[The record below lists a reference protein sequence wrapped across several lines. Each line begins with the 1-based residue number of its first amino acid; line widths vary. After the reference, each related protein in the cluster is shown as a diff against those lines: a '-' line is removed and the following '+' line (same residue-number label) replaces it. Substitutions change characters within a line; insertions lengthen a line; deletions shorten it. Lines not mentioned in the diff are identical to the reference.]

1 MMFSLFFPSLGPV
14 STVFSLWCYFCWI
27 RAGCKLKGKVPP
39 NASCCAT
46 ILKVLM
52 EAVLDSMVDTEF
64 SVDSVSATIL
74 ANLAI

>member
-1 MMFSLFFPSLGPV
+1 MLVAVLQSLS
-14 STVFSLWCYFCWI
+14 
-27 RAGCKLKGKVPP
+27 
-39 NASCCAT
+39 
-46 ILKVLM
+46 KVLM